1 MFTGIIQSSGSIENF
16 NKKTNDFSIKTKL
29 DLSNCKVGSSICC
42 DGVCL
47 TTKTINKLNDNNF
60 IFTVNVGEETCRRSN
75 LIQWKKYRKINL
87 EKSLKMGDEISGH
100 FVYGHVDCV
109 CKILEIKNLEHSW
122 EFKFEKKLLKYYD
135 FIVEKASIAI
145 DGISLTI
152 ANVDK
157 NSFVISIIPHT
168 FNNTNLQFSNEGDL
182 VNVEFDYLA
191 RFILNKND

>member
-1 MFTGIIQSSGSIENF
+1 MFTGIIQSPGSIENF
-16 NKKTNDFSIKTKL
+16 NKKTNAFSIKTKL

-47 TTKTINKLNDNNF
+47 TAKTINKLNDNF

-100 FVYGHVDCV
+100 FVYGHVDCA
-109 CKILEIKNLEHSW
+109 CKILEIKNLENSW
-122 EFKFEKKLLKYYD
+122 EFKFEKKLLQYYA
-135 FIVEKASIAI
+135 FIVDKASIAI

-168 FNNTNLQFSNEGDL
+168 YNNTNLKFSKEGDL
-182 VNVEFDYLA
+182 VNVEFDYLT

>member
-47 TTKTINKLNDNNF
+47 TAKTINKLNDNF

-122 EFKFEKKLLKYYD
+122 EFKFEKRLLKYYD

-168 FNNTNLQFSNEGDL
+168 FNNTNLQFSKEGDL

>member
-16 NKKTNDFSIKTKL
+16 NKKTNAFSIKTKL

-47 TTKTINKLNDNNF
+47 TAKTINKLNDNF
-60 IFTVNVGEETCRRSN
+60 IFTVNVGEERSN

-87 EKSLKMGDEISGH
+87 EKSLKVGDEISGH

-157 NSFVISIIPHT
+157 NSFVISVIPHT
-168 FNNTNLQFSNEGDL
+168 FYNTNLQFSKEGDL

-191 RFILNKND
+191 RFILSKNDKL

>member
-1 MFTGIIQSSGSIENF
+1 MFSGIIQGIGSVQVDSNNEY
-16 NKKTNDFSIKTKL
+16 KIKTKL
-29 DLSNCKVGSSICC
+29 DLSDCKIGSSICC
-42 DGVCL
+42 NGVCL
-47 TTKTINKLNDNNF
+47 TTTNIEKEEENYF
-60 IFTVNVGEETCRRSN
+60 ITFNISEETKLRTN
-75 LIQWKKYRKINL
+75 FGTLKKNSDKINI
-87 EKSLKMGDEISGH
+87 EKSLKIGDEISGH
-100 FVYGHVDCV
+100 LVYGHVDTV

-135 FIVEKASIAI
+135 FVVEKASIAI

-168 FNNTNLQFSNEGDL
+168 FNNTNLQFSKEGEL

-191 RFILNKND
+191 RFILNNND

>member
-1 MFTGIIQSSGSIENF
+1 MFTGIIQSSGSIESF
-16 NKKTNDFSIKTKL
+16 NKTINAFSIKTKL
-29 DLSNCKVGSSICC
+29 DLSDSKVGSSICC

-47 TTKTINKLNDNNF
+47 TVTTINKLNDNF
-60 IFTVNVGEETCRRSN
+60 IFTVNVGEETYRRSN
-75 LIQWKKYRKINL
+75 LIQWKKYQKINL

-109 CKILEIKNLEHSW
+109 CKILEVKKLENSW
-122 EFKFEKKLLKYYD
+122 EFRFEKQLLKYYD
-135 FIVEKASIAI
+135 LIVEKASIAI

-168 FNNTNLQFSNEGDL
+168 L
-182 VNVEFDYLA
+182 
-191 RFILNKND
+191 

>member
-47 TTKTINKLNDNNF
+47 TVKKINKLNNNF

-100 FVYGHVDCV
+100 FLYGHVDCV

-122 EFKFEKKLLKYYD
+122 EFKFEKKLHKYYD
-135 FIVEKASIAI
+135 FIVEKVSIAI

-157 NSFVISIIPHT
+157 ISFVISIIPHT
-168 FNNTNLQFSNEGDL
+168 FNNTNLQFSKEGDL

>member
-16 NKKTNDFSIKTKL
+16 NKKTNIFSIKTKL
-29 DLSNCKVGSSICC
+29 DLSDCKVGASICC

-47 TTKTINKLNDNNF
+47 TMKTINKLKDNF
-60 IFTVNVGEETCRRSN
+60 IFTVNVGEETYRRSN

-87 EKSLKMGDEISGH
+87 EKSLKVGDEISGH

-109 CKILEIKNLEHSW
+109 SKILEIKNLEHSW
-122 EFKFEKKLLKYYD
+122 EFRFEKNLLKYYD
-135 FIVEKASIAI
+135 FIVEKASISI

-168 FNNTNLQFSNEGDL
+168 FKNTILQFSKEGDH

>member
-47 TTKTINKLNDNNF
+47 TAKTINKLNDNF
-60 IFTVNVGEETCRRSN
+60 IFTVNVGEETSRRSN

-145 DGISLTI
+145 NGISLTI

-168 FNNTNLQFSNEGDL
+168 FNNTNLQFSKEGDL

>member
-1 MFTGIIQSSGSIENF
+1 MDVFYLT
-16 NKKTNDFSIKTKL
+16 D
-29 DLSNCKVGSSICC
+29 KV
-42 DGVCL
+42 
-47 TTKTINKLNDNNF
+47 
-60 IFTVNVGEETCRRSN
+60 
-75 LIQWKKYRKINL
+75 
-87 EKSLKMGDEISGH
+87 SLKDDKLFYKE
-100 FVYGHVDCV
+100 
-109 CKILEIKNLEHSW
+109 KEIKKLEHSW

-168 FNNTNLQFSNEGDL
+168 FNNTNLQFSKEGEL

>member
-29 DLSNCKVGSSICC
+29 DLSDCKVGSSICC

-47 TTKTINKLNDNNF
+47 TATTINKLNDNF
-60 IFTVNVGEETCRRSN
+60 IFTVNVGEETIRRSN

-87 EKSLKMGDEISGH
+87 EKSLKLGDEISGH

-109 CKILEIKNLEHSW
+109 CTILEIKNLEHSW
-122 EFKFEKKLLKYYD
+122 EFKFEKKLFQYYD

-157 NSFVISIIPHT
+157 NSFVISVIPHT
-168 FNNTNLQFSNEGDL
+168 FNNTNLQFSKEGDL

>member
-16 NKKTNDFSIKTKL
+16 NKKNNDFSIKTKL

-47 TTKTINKLNDNNF
+47 TVKTINKLNDNF

-75 LIQWKKYRKINL
+75 LTQWKKYRKINL
-87 EKSLKMGDEISGH
+87 EKSLKMGNEISGH

-122 EFKFEKKLLKYYD
+122 EFKFEKRLLKYYD

-168 FNNTNLQFSNEGDL
+168 FNNTNLQFSKEGDL

>member
-1 MFTGIIQSSGSIENF
+1 MFTGIIESSGSIENF
-16 NKKTNDFSIKTKL
+16 NKQTNDFSIKTKL
-29 DLSNCKVGSSICC
+29 DLSDCKVGSSICC

-47 TTKTINKLNDNNF
+47 TAKTINKLNDNF
-60 IFTVNVGEETCRRSN
+60 IFTVNVGEETHRRSN
-75 LIQWKKYRKINL
+75 LKQWKKYRKINL
-87 EKSLKMGDEISGH
+87 ETSLKVGDAISGH

-109 CKILEIKNLEHSW
+109 CKILEINSLEHSW
-122 EFKFEKKLLKYYD
+122 EFKFEKKLIKYYD

-168 FNNTNLQFSNEGDL
+168 FNNTNLQFSKEGDL

>member
-16 NKKTNDFSIKTKL
+16 NKKSNIFSIKTKL
-29 DLSNCKVGSSICC
+29 DLSDCKVGSSICC

-47 TTKTINKLNDNNF
+47 TVKTINKLNDNF
-60 IFTVNVGEETCRRSN
+60 IFTVNVGEETYRRSN

-87 EKSLKMGDEISGH
+87 EKSLKVGDEISGH

-109 CKILEIKNLEHSW
+109 CKILEIHNLEHSW
-122 EFKFEKKLLKYYD
+122 EFKFEKKLLKYHD
-135 FIVEKASIAI
+135 LIVEKASIAI

-157 NSFVISIIPHT
+157 NSFVVSIIPHT
-168 FNNTNLQFSNEGDL
+168 FNNTNLQFSKEGDL

-191 RFILNKND
+191 KFILNKND

>member
-1 MFTGIIQSSGSIENF
+1 MFTGIIQSSGSIQNINEKLNA
-16 NKKTNDFSIKTKL
+16 FSIKTKL
-29 DLSNCKVGSSICC
+29 DLSDCKVGSSICC

-47 TTKTINKLNDNNF
+47 TVTKIKKLNDNF
-60 IFTVNVGEETCRRSN
+60 IFTVNVGEETLRRSN

-87 EKSLKMGDEISGH
+87 EKSLKVGDEISGH

-122 EFKFEKKLLKYYD
+122 EFKFEKKLLQYCD

-152 ANVDK
+152 AKVDK

-168 FNNTNLQFSNEGDL
+168 FKNTNLQFSKEREL

>member
-1 MFTGIIQSSGSIENF
+1 MFSGIIQGIGAVQVDSNNEY
-16 NKKTNDFSIKTKL
+16 KIKTKL
-29 DLSNCKVGSSICC
+29 DLTDCKIGSSICC
-42 DGVCL
+42 NGVCL
-47 TTKTINKLNDNNF
+47 TVTNIEKKQENYF
-60 IFTVNVGEETCRRSN
+60 FTVNLSEETKLRTN
-75 LIQWKKYRKINL
+75 LGTLKKNTDKINI
-87 EKSLKMGDEISGH
+87 EKSLKIGNEISGH
-100 FVYGHVDCV
+100 LVYGHVDSV
-109 CKILEIKNLEHSW
+109 CKILEIKNLQHSW

-168 FNNTNLQFSNEGDL
+168 FNNTNLQFSKEGDL

>member
-1 MFTGIIQSSGSIENF
+1 MFTGIIQSSGSIQNINEKF
-16 NKKTNDFSIKTKL
+16 NAFSIKTKL
-29 DLSNCKVGSSICC
+29 DLSDCKVGSSICC

-47 TTKTINKLNDNNF
+47 TVTTINKLNDNF
-60 IFTVNVGEETCRRSN
+60 IFTTNVGEETLRRSN

-87 EKSLKMGDEISGH
+87 EKSLKVGDEISGH
-100 FVYGHVDCV
+100 FVYGHIDCV

-122 EFKFEKKLLKYYD
+122 EFKFEKKLLQYYD

-157 NSFVISIIPHT
+157 NSFVVSIIPHT
-168 FNNTNLQFSNEGDL
+168 FNNTNLQFSKEDDL

>member
-16 NKKTNDFSIKTKL
+16 NKKTNVFSIKTKL
-29 DLSNCKVGSSICC
+29 DLSDCKVGSSICC

-47 TTKTINKLNDNNF
+47 TATTINKLNDIF
-60 IFTVNVGEETCRRSN
+60 IFTVNVGEETYLRSN

-87 EKSLKMGDEISGH
+87 EKSLKVGDEISGH

-122 EFKFEKKLLKYYD
+122 EFKFEKKLFKYYD

-157 NSFVISIIPHT
+157 NSFVISVIPHT
-168 FNNTNLQFSNEGDL
+168 FNNTNLQFSKEGDL

>member
-16 NKKTNDFSIKTKL
+16 NKKTNVFSIKTKL

-47 TTKTINKLNDNNF
+47 TVKTINQLNDNF

-75 LIQWKKYRKINL
+75 LTQWKKYRKINL
-87 EKSLKMGDEISGH
+87 EKSLKMGNEISGH

-109 CKILEIKNLEHSW
+109 SKILEIKNLENSW

-168 FNNTNLQFSNEGDL
+168 FNNTNFQFSKEGDL

>member
-1 MFTGIIQSSGSIENF
+1 MGLYRILYNNEYKII
-16 NKKTNDFSIKTKL
+16 TKL
-29 DLSNCKVGSSICC
+29 DLSDCKIGSSISCN
-42 DGVCL
+42 GVCL
-47 TTKTINKLNDNNF
+47 TTTNIKKNNENYF
-60 IFTVNVGEETCRRSN
+60 FTVNLSEETKLRTN
-75 LIQWKKYRKINL
+75 FGTLKKNSDKINI
-87 EKSLKMGDEISGH
+87 EKSLKIGDEISGH
-100 FVYGHVDCV
+100 LVYGHVDSV

-135 FIVEKASIAI
+135 FVVEKASIAI

-168 FNNTNLQFSNEGDL
+168 FNNTNLQFSKEGDL

>member
-1 MFTGIIQSSGSIENF
+1 MFTGIIQSFGSIENF

-47 TTKTINKLNDNNF
+47 TAKTINKLNDNF

-109 CKILEIKNLEHSW
+109 TKILNIYELGSSW
-122 EFKFEKKLLKYYD
+122 EFFFQKDNSNKNMERS
-135 FIVEKASIAI
+135 IVQKGSIAVN
-145 DGISLTI
+145 GISLTVAI
-152 ANVDK
+152 VSSD
-157 NSFVISIIPHT
+157 SFSISIIPHT
-168 FNNTNLQFSNEGDL
+168 YENTNLNSAKEDDL
-182 VNVEFDYLA
+182 VNIEFDALA
-191 RFILNKND
+191 RYIYKNE

>member
-1 MFTGIIQSSGSIENF
+1 MFTGIIQSFGSIENF

-47 TTKTINKLNDNNF
+47 TAKTINKLNDNF
-60 IFTVNVGEETCRRSN
+60 IFTVNVGEETHRRSN
-75 LIQWKKYRKINL
+75 LKQWEKYRKINL
-87 EKSLKMGDEISGH
+87 EKSLKVGDEISGH

-168 FNNTNLQFSNEGDL
+168 FINTNLQFLKEDDL

-191 RFILNKND
+191 RFVLNKND

>member
-1 MFTGIIQSSGSIENF
+1 MFTGIIQGIGSLQDSKNNMFKI
-16 NKKTNDFSIKTKL
+16 ITKL
-29 DLSNCKVGSSICC
+29 DLSDCKIGSSISCN
-42 DGVCL
+42 GVCL
-47 TTKTINKLNDNNF
+47 TATNIKKNKENYF
-60 IFTVNVGEETCRRSN
+60 FTVHLSEETILRTNFGTLKKNSN
-75 LIQWKKYRKINL
+75 KINI
-87 EKSLKMGDEISGH
+87 EKSLKIGDEISGH
-100 FVYGHVDCV
+100 LVYGHVDSV

-135 FIVEKASIAI
+135 FIVDKASIAI

-168 FNNTNLQFSNEGDL
+168 FNNTNLQFSKEGDF

>member
-1 MFTGIIQSSGSIENF
+1 MFTGIIQSSGSIQNINEKLNA
-16 NKKTNDFSIKTKL
+16 FSIKTKL
-29 DLSNCKVGSSICC
+29 DLSDCKVGSSICC

-47 TTKTINKLNDNNF
+47 TVTTINKLNDNF
-60 IFTVNVGEETCRRSN
+60 IFTTNVGEETLRRSN

-87 EKSLKMGDEISGH
+87 EKSLKVGDEISGH
-100 FVYGHVDCV
+100 FVYGHIDCV

-122 EFKFEKKLLKYYD
+122 EFKFERKLLKYKD
-135 FIVEKASIAI
+135 FIIEKASIAI

-157 NSFVISIIPHT
+157 NSFVVSIIPHT
-168 FNNTNLQFSNEGDL
+168 FNNTNLQFSKEDDL

>member
-1 MFTGIIQSSGSIENF
+1 MFTGIIQNLGDVISYS
-16 NKKTNDFSIKTKL
+16 NDELEISTSL
-29 DLSNCKVGSSICC
+29 DLSECEIGSSICC
-42 DGVCL
+42 NGVCL
-47 TTKTINKLNDNNF
+47 TTTEIKIKNGQFFLKFNL
-60 IFTVNVGEETCRRSN
+60 GEETQQRTNFSN
-75 LIQWKKYRKINL
+75 NIFDKSAYINI
-87 EKSLKMGDEISGH
+87 EKSLKIGDEISGH

-122 EFKFEKKLLKYYD
+122 EFKFEKKLFQYYD